1 MVDIR
6 PQEGAQTRFLQ
17 TSADIAITGGSAFGG
32 KTYSLLLEAARH
44 VGNPRYQGIIFRRE
58 SVQITSPGGLRDT
71 SLDVYPHL
79 GGLYRA
85 QPSPRWI
92 FPSGAQITFSHLNNE
107 DTVLNYQGSQM
118 TLICV
123 EEGTP
128 VLMSDNTYKNIED
141 VVVGCSVMTLEGP
154 KAITRTFEPRYAD
167 CVLAET
173 YDASCKFIA
182 SQVHP
187 IDHSV
192 LESSGSWASYCEMYS
207 NDASLLFLILESSV
221 FHDQHI
227 SPMIV
232 LQKYL
237 FPLQTSLYPKT
248 NLEQQLELLQ
258 SFQDRLLNVVVYEE
272 SINEESLTL
281 KSCDS
286 LQDGLLLLPLCA
298 QVTLYEQHLQL
309 DHKMLDCHLRLDED
323 SYAPN
328 ESLTVDYLSSY
339 SDDFCLCDEQLL
351 GALNSDQYGL
361 PLQGD
366 VVSLDGLCLK
376 MDAKDHIQRYNLDHQ
391 FEYDHPYRKE
401 RRLASVSVQNGSCF
415 MTPIG
420 KRKVY
425 DLSVEQVNHY
435 ITLSRLVNKN
445 CYDELTHF
453 SRFQFFYMLSR
464 ARSMSGIKPYIRGS
478 TNPDS
483 DSWVAEFISWWINQ
497 ETGYPIPERSGVL
510 RYLIRVDDKLIWAD
524 SKAELMAQHDCGPDD
539 INSVTF
545 VPSKATDNPLGL
557 KTDPS
562 YIGRLKAM
570 SRVERARLLDG
581 NWKIRPVAGMY
592 FPRFDTTIL
601 DWKPNDV
608 VKWIRSW
615 DLAASEESEGRDPDW
630 TCGVLAGRRANGKIV
645 IADVVRV
652 RRKAADVR
660 SLVKNMAHK
669 DGKEIWLSVPRDPG
683 QAGKEQAESYLQ
695 MLQGFTVISRAIT
708 RNKLIMAEPAAAL
721 WQQGNIEL
729 VRADWNEVF
738 LQELEQFP
746 EGRHDDLVDCLSACV
761 RNLPGHAKPDY
772 SQSGLNGRFKEVRS
786 NRRVR

>member
-1 MVDIR
+1 MKNIR

-17 TSADIAITGGSAFGG
+17 SSADIAITGGSAFGG

-44 VGNPRYQGIIFRRE
+44 VGHPKYQGIIFRRE

-71 SLDVYPHL
+71 SMDVYPHL

-85 QPSPRWI
+85 QPTPRWI
-92 FPSGAQITFSHLNNE
+92 FPSGAQITFAHLNNE

-118 TLICV
+118 TLI
-123 EEGTP
+123 
-128 VLMSDNTYKNIED
+128 
-141 VVVGCSVMTLEGP
+141 
-154 KAITRTFEPRYAD
+154 A
-167 CVLAET
+167 
-173 YDASCKFIA
+173 
-182 SQVHP
+182 
-187 IDHSV
+187 
-192 LESSGSWASYCEMYS
+192 
-207 NDASLLFLILESSV
+207 
-221 FHDQHI
+221 
-227 SPMIV
+227 
-232 LQKYL
+232 
-237 FPLQTSLYPKT
+237 
-248 NLEQQLELLQ
+248 
-258 SFQDRLLNVVVYEE
+258 
-272 SINEESLTL
+272 
-281 KSCDS
+281 
-286 LQDGLLLLPLCA
+286 
-298 QVTLYEQHLQL
+298 
-309 DHKMLDCHLRLDED
+309 
-323 SYAPN
+323 
-328 ESLTVDYLSSY
+328 
-339 SDDFCLCDEQLL
+339 
-351 GALNSDQYGL
+351 
-361 PLQGD
+361 
-366 VVSLDGLCLK
+366 
-376 MDAKDHIQRYNLDHQ
+376 
-391 FEYDHPYRKE
+391 
-401 RRLASVSVQNGSCF
+401 
-415 MTPIG
+415 
-420 KRKVY
+420 
-425 DLSVEQVNHY
+425 
-435 ITLSRLVNKN
+435 
-445 CYDELTHF
+445 YDELTHF

-524 SKAELMAQHDCGPDD
+524 SKAELMAQHDCGVDD

-761 RNLPGHAKPDY
+761 RNLPGHAKPNY

-786 NRRVR
+786 KRQIR